1 MLTIDAQ
8 PDAGLTVAS
17 DAAGRMRVHVT
28 GFRIEGVRAVA
39 IEEAVG
45 KLTGVRAVHAYPRTA
60 SVVIRYSPALHDT
73 AAVLSAIADAGHIP
87 AASVPARAPRSADI
101 GNGGIVGKVIGGI
114 GRTLLGLRGDVLDR
128 PPEIDRLRE
137 ALGRIGYH
145 FEPATASQP
154 SPGEESRRERRK
166 WLRRVWLAW
175 PLGLLV
181 FGLTTFFAAHPWA
194 RWLAF
199 AATMP
204 VQFIAGWPFLLGA
217 AQRAREKTANM
228 DTLIAL
234 GTLTAF
240 IYSTYELFVGGPLFF
255 DTAALI
261 IAAVVLGRYFEARAH
276 GKTREAISK
285 LLEMGA
291 KEARLLAD
299 GEERLVPVDQVQV
312 ADLVRVRPGEKIPV
326 DGEVI
331 DGRAAVDESMLTGE
345 SIPVEKTIGDHV
357 AGATVNTDGLLT
369 VRATAVGADTA
380 LAQIVR
386 LVEQAQGGKAPVQRM
401 ADRVSAVFVPAVIG
415 VAAVTFV
422 GWALIA
428 ANPVAGMTAAVAV
441 LIIACPCALG
451 LATPTA
457 IMVGTGRGAD
467 MGILIKGGEVLEA
480 SKKID
485 TVVFDKTGTLTRA
498 QMRLTDVIAG
508 KRRQPDSVLR
518 IAAAVES
525 GSEHP
530 IGAAIVAGAR
540 ERGLEIPAATAF
552 ANLAGH
558 GVRAEVQGQPVVV
571 GRRKLVDEH
580 DLVLPEHLAAAAVEL
595 EEQGRTA
602 VFVGRDGQVVGVLA
616 VADTIKD
623 DAVDTVRQLHGLGL
637 QVALITGDNAR
648 TAAAIANQVGIER
661 VLAEVLPQDKVT
673 EVRRLQDEGRVVA
686 MVGDGVN
693 DAPAL
698 VQADLGIAIG
708 TGTDVAIEA
717 SDITLMSER
726 LDGVVHAIELSRRT
740 LRTIHQNLGWAF
752 GYNTAAIPLAA
763 LGLLNPVIGGAA
775 MGFSSVSVV
784 TNSLRL
790 RRFGR
795 DARHGPGPD
804 RERALAAMTPATIWL
819 RQPTTEQ
826 TVVP

>member
-1 MLTIDAQ
+1 MLTIDA
-8 PDAGLTVAS
+8 PRDVGLTVAS
-17 DAAGRMRVHVT
+17 DAAGRMRVHT
-28 GFRIEGVRAVA
+28 NGFRIDGGRAVQ
-39 IEEAVG
+39 IEETVG
-45 KLTGVRAVHAYPRTA
+45 KLPGVRTVRVYPRTA
-60 SVVIRYSPALHDT
+60 SVVIRYVPEHFDS
-73 AAVLSAIADAGHIP
+73 AAVLSAITEAEPGTATEAPTHAAD
-87 AASVPARAPRSADI
+87 D
-101 GNGGIVGKVIGGI
+101 GGLVGKVVGGI
-114 GRTLLGLRGDVLDR
+114 GRMLGLRGDALKDQ
-128 PPEIDRLRE
+128 PEVDRLRK
-137 ALGRIGYH
+137 ALEGIGH
-145 FEPATASQP
+145 QLEPVTASQL
-154 SPGEESRRERRK
+154 SPREDAQRGIRA
-166 WLRRVWLAW
+166 WLRRVRLAW
-175 PLGLLV
+175 PLGLLAS
-181 FGLTTFFAAHPWA
+181 GLTMFFAASPWA
-194 RWLAF
+194 GWLAF
-199 AATMP
+199 AATVP

-217 AQRAREKTANM
+217 AQRARARTANM
-228 DTLIAL
+228 DTLITL

-240 IYSTYELFVGGPLFF
+240 IYSTYQLFVGGPLFF

-261 IAAVVLGRYFEARAH
+261 IAFVVQGRYFEARAH

-291 KEARLLAD
+291 KEACLLVD
-299 GEERLVPVDQVQV
+299 GQELLVPVDQVQV
-312 ADLVRVRPGEKIPV
+312 GDLVLVRPGEKIPV

-331 DGRAAVDESMLTGE
+331 EGRGAVDESMLTGE
-345 SIPVEKTIGDHV
+345 SVPVEKAVGDHV

-386 LVEQAQGGKAPVQRM
+386 LVEQAQGGKAPVQRL
-401 ADRVSAVFVPAVIG
+401 ADRVSAVFVPAVVG
-415 VAAVTFV
+415 VAVATFV
-422 GWALIA
+422 GWTLLA

-467 MGILIKGGEVLEA
+467 MGILVKGGEVLEA

-485 TVVFDKTGTLTRA
+485 TVVFDKTGTLTQA
-498 QMRLTDVIAG
+498 QMRLTDVIAD
-508 KRRQPDSVLR
+508 KRRQPNLVLR

-530 IGAAIVAGAR
+530 IGAAIVAAAQKC
-540 ERGLEIPAATAF
+540 GLEIPAATAF
-552 ANLAGH
+552 VNLAGR
-558 GVRAEVQGQPVVV
+558 GVRAEVDGKSVLV
-571 GRRKLVDEH
+571 GRRKLVDDQE
-580 DLVLPEHLAAAAVEL
+580 LLLPDHLAAAADEL

-602 VFVGRDGQVVGVLA
+602 VFVGREGEVVGVLA
-616 VADTIKD
+616 VADAIKD
-623 DAVDTVRQLHGLGL
+623 DAADVVRQLHAMGL
-637 QVALITGDNAR
+637 QVAMITGDNAR
-648 TAAAIANQVGIER
+648 TAAAIATQVGIDR

-717 SDITLMSER
+717 SDITLMSGR
-726 LDGVVHAIELSRRT
+726 LDGVVHAIELSRLT
-740 LRTIHQNLGWAF
+740 LRTIYQNLGWAF

-763 LGLLNPVIGGAA
+763 LGVLNPVVAGAA

-795 DARHGPGPD
+795 DTRQEPAGWR
-804 RERALAAMTPATIWL
+804 RALPEAKWATTAEPA
-819 RQPTTEQ
+819 P
-826 TVVP
+826 

>member
-1 MLTIDAQ
+1 
-8 PDAGLTVAS
+8 
-17 DAAGRMRVHVT
+17 MRVQT
-28 GFRIEGVRAVA
+28 DGFEFDDARAVA
-39 IEEAVG
+39 IEDSVAVVP
-45 KLTGVRAVHAYPRTA
+45 GVQAVQAYPRT
-60 SVVIRYSPALHDT
+60 SSIVIWSSPEHCDLEL
-73 AAVLSAIADAGHIP
+73 VLAAIAEARHIP
-87 AASVPARAPRSADI
+87 AESVPARAPHSAD
-101 GNGGIVGKVIGGI
+101 GSATGVVQKVIGGLRRLL
-114 GRTLLGLRGDVLDR
+114 GRTPAVDH
-128 PPEIDRLRE
+128 E
-137 ALGRIGYH
+137 AAVDSACHSAPVQDGG
-145 FEPATASQP
+145 
-154 SPGEESRRERRK
+154 RERRK
-166 WLRRVWLAW
+166 WLRRVWLAV
-175 PLGLLV
+175 PLGLLALASTMLV
-181 FGLTTFFAAHPWA
+181 GAYPWA
-194 RWLAF
+194 GWLAF
-199 AATMP
+199 AATVP
-204 VQFIAGWPFLLGA
+204 VQFVAGWPILTAA
-217 AQRAREKTANM
+217 AQQTRALTANM

-240 IYSTYELFVGGPLFF
+240 IYSTYELFAGGPLFF

-261 IAAVVLGRYFEARAH
+261 IAFVVLGRYFEARAT
-276 GKTREAISK
+276 GKASEAISK

-291 KEARLLAD
+291 KEARLLVD

-312 ADLVRVRPGEKIPV
+312 GDLVRVRPGEKIPV
-326 DGEVI
+326 DGEVT

-345 SIPVEKTIGDHV
+345 SVPVEKAVGDRV

-386 LVEQAQGGKAPVQRM
+386 LVEQAQGGKAPVQRL

-415 VAAVTFV
+415 VAATTFA
-422 GWALIA
+422 GWTLIA

-457 IMVGTGRGAD
+457 ITVGTGRGAE
-467 MGILIKGGEVLEA
+467 MGILVKGGEVLEA

-498 QMRLTDVIAG
+498 QMRLTDVIAD
-508 KRRQPDSVLR
+508 KRRQPNLVLR
-518 IAAAVES
+518 LAAAVES

-530 IGAAIVAGAR
+530 IGAAIVAAAQ
-540 ERGLEIPAATAF
+540 EHGLQIPAATEF
-552 ANLAGH
+552 TNLAGH
-558 GVRAEVQGQPVVV
+558 GVRAQVDGKPVVV
-571 GRRKLVDEH
+571 GRRKLVDQEE
-580 DLVLPEHLAAAAVEL
+580 LLLPEHLAAASQQL

-602 VFVGRDGQVVGVLA
+602 VFVGRDEKVVGVLA
-616 VADTIKD
+616 VADTVKD
-623 DAVDTVRQLHGLGL
+623 DAADVVSRLHTMGL
-637 QVALITGDNAR
+637 QVAMITGDNAR
-648 TAAAIANQVGIER
+648 TAAAIADQVGIDR

-673 EVRRLQDEGRVVA
+673 EIRRLQDEGRIVA

-717 SDITLMSER
+717 SDITLISGQ
-726 LDGVVHAIELSRRT
+726 LDGVVRAIQLSRQT
-740 LRTIHQNLGWAF
+740 LRTIYQNLGWAF

-763 LGLLNPVIGGAA
+763 LGMLNPVVAGAA
-775 MGFSSVSVV
+775 MGLSSVSVV

-795 DARHGPGPD
+795 DS
-804 RERALAAMTPATIWL
+804 
-819 RQPTTEQ
+819 
-826 TVVP
+826 

>member
-1 MLTIDAQ
+1 MLATETRR
-8 PDAGLTVAS
+8 DAGVMLNVAS
-17 DAAGRMRVHVT
+17 DAAGRMRLQVN
-28 GFRIEGVRAVA
+28 GFRIGAARAVA
-39 IEEAVG
+39 IEETVG
-45 KLTGVRAVHAYPRTA
+45 KLTGVRAVQVYPRTA
-60 SVVIRYSPALHDT
+60 SIVIRYSPTECDS
-73 AAVLSAIADAGHIP
+73 AAVLLAITDAEHVA
-87 AASVPARAPRSADI
+87 AASVPAHGLGSVDI
-101 GNGGIVGKVIGGI
+101 GNGGVVGKVVGGI
-114 GRTLLGLRGDVLDR
+114 AHALLGMHREVLER
-128 PPEIDRLRE
+128 PPQIARLAQ
-137 ALGRIGYH
+137 ALERIGY
-145 FEPATASQP
+145 EPPVAASEP
-154 SPGEESRRERRK
+154 SPDEQAKRGIAAWS
-166 WLRRVWLAW
+166 RRVWLAW
-175 PLGLLV
+175 PLGLLAS
-181 FGLTTFFAAHPWA
+181 GLTMFFSAYPWA
-194 RWLAF
+194 GWLAF
-199 AATMP
+199 VATIP
-204 VQFIAGWPFLLGA
+204 VQFVAGWPFLVGA
-217 AQRAREKTANM
+217 VQRARALTANM
-228 DTLIAL
+228 DTLITL

-240 IYSTYELFVGGPLFF
+240 AYSTYQLFAGGPLFF

-261 IAAVVLGRYFEARAH
+261 IAFVVLGRYFEARAQ
-276 GKTREAISK
+276 GKAREAISK

-291 KEARLLAD
+291 KQARLLVD
-299 GEERLVPVDQVQV
+299 GQELLVPVDQVHV
-312 ADLVRVRPGEKIPV
+312 GDLVRVRPGEKIPI

-345 SIPVEKTIGDHV
+345 SMPVEKTVGDRV
-357 AGATVNTDGLLT
+357 AGATVNVDGLLT

-380 LAQIVR
+380 LAQIVY

-401 ADRVSAVFVPAVIG
+401 ADRISAVFVPAVIG
-415 VAAVTFV
+415 VAVLTFA
-422 GWALIA
+422 GWALLA

-467 MGILIKGGEVLEA
+467 LGILVKGGEVLEA

-498 QMRLTDVIAG
+498 QMQLTDVIG
-508 KRRQPDSVLR
+508 GVRQNPDQMLAL
-518 IAAAVES
+518 AAAVES

-530 IGAAIVAGAR
+530 IGVAIVAGAR
-540 ERGLEIPAATAF
+540 ERGLQIPAATGF

-558 GVRAEVQGQPVVV
+558 GVRAEIDGQPVFV
-571 GRRKLVDEH
+571 GRRKLIGESG
-580 DLVLPEHLAAAAVEL
+580 LMLSNQLAARATEL
-595 EEQGRTA
+595 EIQGRTA
-602 VFVGRDGQVVGVLA
+602 VFVGFNDRVRGVLA
-616 VADTIKD
+616 VADTVKD
-623 DAVDTVRQLHGLGL
+623 DAADVVGQLRARGL
-637 QVALITGDNAR
+637 QVVMITGDNAR
-648 TAAAIANQVGIER
+648 TAGAIAKQLGIDR
-661 VLAEVLPQDKVT
+661 VLAELLPEDKVT
-673 EVRRLQDEGRVVA
+673 EIRRLQDEGRVVA

-763 LGLLNPVIGGAA
+763 LGLLNPVIAGAA
-775 MGFSSVSVV
+775 MGLSSVSVV

-795 DARHGPGPD
+795 STH
-804 RERALAAMTPATIWL
+804 
-819 RQPTTEQ
+819 
-826 TVVP
+826 